1 MEVAEIV
8 TKQGTARGIV
18 EDGVAS
24 WKGLPYAK
32 PPIGELRFRMP
43 QPPEAWEG
51 VRDASFF
58 GAICPQ
64 PKPDEAGLFGFSS
77 PGMSEDCLN
86 LNVWAPAEGGS
97 GLPVMVWIHGGSF
110 VTGSGS
116 LPLYDGTQLAHEGQ
130 CVVVSLNYRLGPLGF
145 LHLSPLGEDYDSNVG
160 LSDQIFALRW
170 VRENAAA
177 FGGDPKN
184 VTLFGESAGSMSIAA
199 LLAMPAARGLFAR
212 AIMQSGGS
220 QSLSAAQ
227 AEQVSAV
234 YLREL
239 GVDGGNFERLKALP
253 VDELLNAAAG
263 LQGRPDMPA
272 LPFQPTVEPAT
283 LPLEP
288 LQAVAE
294 GAAAG
299 IPLIVGT
306 NREEGGLFF
315 HDPAQLIERSDF
327 VKAIDAMTGR
337 ADAAA
342 WGEDYAH
349 TVEGQAAM
357 MTDLYFWRSAL
368 ELAEAQ
374 SAHAPVWM
382 YRFDWTLP
390 GHPFFGRAVH
400 AAEIPFAFGNAP
412 LLQALGVPPER
423 SARKIAD
430 AMSRAWLA
438 FAAHGEPSSAAQE
451 WPSYDLAK
459 RSTLIFGQDVAIIND
474 PERAKRERL
483 FGLSV

>member
-8 TKQGTARGIV
+8 TKQGKARGRV

-32 PPIGELRFRMP
+32 PPVGELRFRMP

-51 VRDASFF
+51 VRDASSF

-64 PKPDEAGLFGFSS
+64 PKPDEAGLFGFAS

-116 LPLYDGTQLAHEGQ
+116 LPLYDGTQLAHEGR

-160 LSDQIFALRW
+160 LFDQILALRW
-170 VRENAAA
+170 VQENAEV

-199 LLAMPAARGLFAR
+199 LLAMPKARGLFAR

-220 QSLSAAQ
+220 QCLSAAQ
-227 AEQVSAV
+227 AEQVSAI
-234 YLREL
+234 YLRQL

-253 VDELLNAAAG
+253 VDELLTAAAG

-272 LPFQPTVEPAT
+272 LPFQPTIEPAT
-283 LPLEP
+283 LPVEP

-299 IPLIVGT
+299 VPLIVGT
-306 NREEGGLFF
+306 NRDEGGLFF
-315 HDPAQLIERSDF
+315 HDPAQLMERSAF
-327 VKAIDAMTGR
+327 VDAINAMTGR
-337 ADAAA
+337 TDAEA
-342 WGEDYAH
+342 WKDDYPL

-357 MTDLYFWRSAL
+357 MTDLYFWRAAL

-374 SAHAPVWM
+374 AAHAPVWM

-423 SARKIAD
+423 SARRISD

-438 FAAHGEPSSAAQE
+438 FAATGDPSAAATN
-451 WPSYDLAK
+451 WPKYETGD
-459 RSTLIFGQDVAIIND
+459 RSTLIFGEDLVVERD
-474 PERAKRERL
+474 PERGKRERL
-483 FGLSV
+483 FGLGV